1 MRPFNVEI
9 VSYAAS
15 QENWQLDKKE
25 KGWTKGD
32 GKGRQTEEAQM

>member
-25 KGWTKGD
+25 KGWTDRRGTDVKIR
-32 GKGRQTEEAQM
+32 KTI